1 MTAPAMIDL
10 GDLGEAGAAARSHPS
25 WRWRTLLVVALVP
38 LCLAGVTGA
47 RPSLPGLSRP
57 LWAQPAGTPE
67 FVIGANSVYETRI
80 DGTLVARDLWTGRTV
95 WTIRF
100 GDSPVDVLDAGDLA
114 IVIPRFGGDTALIDR
129 SGTVAATVPGTAVG
143 ITRSGR
149 RLVLVDY
156 PERDHCPIPDGACG
170 RVSAWDL
177 ATRTPVWSADVRI
190 PVVDVDAA
198 GRVDAVATIAADGT
212 IEVRD
217 PDTGAIRDRLRPL
230 PAGVAAASGTLVI
243 FFRGDVVTAVPHP
256 DAVEVTL
263 YRPRAIGWP
272 RAGAWAVRVPVPA
285 RAPDGPTYDIATCGR
300 MLCAEVG
307 GATTVIDPDR
317 GRTRVTTPDR
327 VIGDLG
333 TGLLLATSW
342 IYTAGDDCLS
352 CWDLTLV
359 DPDGGGDVATFPG
372 STAVPWVD
380 SGGEGLFATAGV
392 AGTGF
397 TVLEPD
403 GTVRPIG
410 TVSGEPRDCAARR
423 AVLVCFG
430 AGTLRAWRLP
440 S

>member
-10 GDLGEAGAAARSHPS
+10 GDLGETETARSYPP
-25 WRWRTLLVVALVP
+25 WRWRTLFALVLVP
-38 LCLAGVTGA
+38 LCALTVAGSG
-47 RPSLPGLSRP
+47 PSAPGLARP
-57 LWAQPAGTPE
+57 LWTEPSLSPE
-67 FVIGANSVYETRI
+67 FVVGAGSVYETRP
-80 DGTLVARDLWTGRTV
+80 DGTVVARDLWTGRTL
-95 WTIRF
+95 WTTRVS
-100 GDSPVDVLDAGDLA
+100 DAAADVIDAGQLA
-114 IVIPRFGGDTALIDR
+114 VVVPRYGGGGSALIDR
-129 SGTVAATVPGTAVG
+129 SGARVATVPGTAVG

-149 RLVLVDY
+149 RLVLVDE
-156 PERDHCPIPDGACG
+156 PAGACPAADRG
-170 RVSAWDL
+170 CARVSTWDI
-177 ATRTPVWSADVRI
+177 ASRTPGWSTDARV

-198 GRVDAVATIAADGT
+198 GRVDAVASIADDGT

-217 PDTGAIRDRLRPL
+217 PDTGAVRDRLRPL
-230 PAGVAAASGTLVI
+230 PAGVAADPRTLVI

-256 DAVEVTL
+256 DGVEVTL

-272 RAGAWAVRVPVPA
+272 RAGAWAVRLPVPDL
-285 RAPDGPTYDIATCGR
+285 APEGATYDIAACGR

-317 GRTRVTTPDR
+317 GQARVTTPNR
-327 VIGDLG
+327 VVGHLG

-352 CWDLTLV
+352 CWDLTVV
-359 DPDGGGDVATFPG
+359 DPDRGGPVATFPG
-372 STAVPWVD
+372 STTVPWID
-380 SGGEGLFATAGV
+380 AGGEGLFAVAGV

-403 GTVRPIG
+403 GAVRPLGI
-410 TVSGEPRDCAARR
+410 VSGEPRDCAARR